1 MKMLKTAS
9 VFFASALALSACSSA
24 PDAGST
30 DSADSS
36 ALKVTTSF
44 YPLTYLA
51 ERIGGEHVAVT
62 DLTPPGADAHG
73 VELSPK
79 EVSEL
84 SDADLV
90 LYIAKLSP
98 AIDDAID
105 ASDVSAV
112 NIGDSVNLLPF
123 AELGTDPHEGHDHDA
138 EAEGHDHDHDHDAEA
153 EGHDHDHDH
162 DAEAEGHD
170 HDHDHDA
177 EAEGHDHDHDH
188 DAEAEGHDHDHD
200 HDAEAEGHDH
210 DHDHEDGDGH
220 DHGTHDPHFWTDPA
234 RMMLAAD
241 TIAQQLINLDEAN
254 KATYEANAEAVKADL
269 QGLLDELEG
278 IDATQCR
285 TDSFLVSHKAFS
297 YLALEAG
304 LNQIGIAG
312 FDPEIEPSPARIR
325 EIQELVTEHQID
337 TVFATSDGE
346 TKTAKAI
353 GDDLNLT
360 ADVLDPAA
368 TQRDPNM
375 DYLDVMKH
383 DIELL
388 RTSMGC

>member
-138 EAEGHDHDHDHDAEA
+138 EAEGHDHDHDH
-153 EGHDHDHDH
+153 
-162 DAEAEGHD
+162 
-170 HDHDHDA
+170 
-177 EAEGHDHDHDH
+177 
-188 DAEAEGHDHDHD
+188 
-200 HDAEAEGHDH
+200 
-210 DHDHEDGDGH
+210 EDGDGH

-254 KATYEANAEAVKADL
+254 KATYEANAEAVRADL

>member
-105 ASDVSAV
+105 ASNVSAV

-123 AELGTDPHEGHDHDA
+123 AELGTDPHEG
-138 EAEGHDHDHDHDAEA
+138 
-153 EGHDHDHDH
+153 
-162 DAEAEGHD
+162 
-170 HDHDHDA
+170 
-177 EAEGHDHDHDH
+177 
-188 DAEAEGHDHDHD
+188 HD

>member
-138 EAEGHDHDHDHDAEA
+138 EAEGHDHDHDH
-153 EGHDHDHDH
+153 
-162 DAEAEGHD
+162 
-170 HDHDHDA
+170 
-177 EAEGHDHDHDH
+177 
-188 DAEAEGHDHDHD
+188 
-200 HDAEAEGHDH
+200 
-210 DHDHEDGDGH
+210 EDGDGH

-269 QGLLDELEG
+269 QGLLDEFEG

-360 ADVLDPAA
+360 VDVLDPAA

>member
-1 MKMLKTAS
+1 MLSMKLSKIAPL
-9 VFFASALALSACSSA
+9 FFAGALALGACSSGSNG
-24 PDAGST
+24 AGSPSSVASSS
-30 DSADSS
+30 SAPSAG

-44 YPLTYLA
+44 YPLSYLA
-51 ERIGGEHVAVT
+51 ERIGAEHVAIT

-79 EVSEL
+79 EVAEL
-84 SDADLV
+84 SQSDLV

-98 AIDDAID
+98 AIDDAIT
-105 ASDVSAV
+105 ASGVSAV
-112 NIGDSVNLLPF
+112 NIGESVNLLPF
-123 AELGTDPHEGHDHDA
+123 DALGTDPHDGEDHDHADHDHEDADHADHDAEAHDHDA
-138 EAEGHDHDHDHDAEA
+138 EA
-153 EGHDHDHDH
+153 
-162 DAEAEGHD
+162 
-170 HDHDHDA
+170 
-177 EAEGHDHDHDH
+177 
-188 DAEAEGHDHDHD
+188 
-200 HDAEAEGHDH
+200 
-210 DHDHEDGDGH
+210 HDHEEGDGH

-234 RMMLAAD
+234 RMILAAD
-241 TIAQQLINLDEAN
+241 TVAEKLAGLDEAN
-254 KATYEANAEAVKADL
+254 RATYEANAKAVKADL
-269 QGLLDELEG
+269 QALVDELKG

-325 EIQELVTEHQID
+325 EIQDIVNEHDIN

-353 GDDLNLT
+353 GDDLGLKV
-360 ADVLDPAA
+360 DVLDPAA

-375 DYLDVMKH
+375 DYIDVLKQ
-383 DIELL
+383 DINLL
-388 RTSMGC
+388 RSSMGCS

>member
-138 EAEGHDHDHDHDAEA
+138 EAEDHDHDHDHDN
-153 EGHDHDHDH
+153 
-162 DAEAEGHD
+162 
-170 HDHDHDA
+170 
-177 EAEGHDHDHDH
+177 
-188 DAEAEGHDHDHD
+188 
-200 HDAEAEGHDH
+200 
-210 DHDHEDGDGH
+210 EDGDGH

>member
-138 EAEGHDHDHDHDAEA
+138 EAED
-153 EGHDHDHDH
+153 
-162 DAEAEGHD
+162 
-170 HDHDHDA
+170 
-177 EAEGHDHDHDH
+177 
-188 DAEAEGHDHDHD
+188 
-200 HDAEAEGHDH
+200 HDH

>member
-138 EAEGHDHDHDHDAEA
+138 EAEDHDHDHDHDNEA
-153 EGHDHDHDH
+153 EDHDHDHDH
-162 DAEAEGHD
+162 DN
-170 HDHDHDA
+170 
-177 EAEGHDHDHDH
+177 
-188 DAEAEGHDHDHD
+188 
-200 HDAEAEGHDH
+200 
-210 DHDHEDGDGH
+210 EDGDGH

>member
-123 AELGTDPHEGHDHDA
+123 AELGTDPHEG
-138 EAEGHDHDHDHDAEA
+138 
-153 EGHDHDHDH
+153 
-162 DAEAEGHD
+162 
-170 HDHDHDA
+170 
-177 EAEGHDHDHDH
+177 
-188 DAEAEGHDHDHD
+188 HD

>member
-98 AIDDAID
+98 AIDDAIE

-138 EAEGHDHDHDHDAEA
+138 EAEGHDHDHDHDN
-153 EGHDHDHDH
+153 
-162 DAEAEGHD
+162 
-170 HDHDHDA
+170 
-177 EAEGHDHDHDH
+177 
-188 DAEAEGHDHDHD
+188 
-200 HDAEAEGHDH
+200 
-210 DHDHEDGDGH
+210 EDGDGH